1 MPEIP
6 TAEHLIEAARHS
18 LKTEIIPAL
27 AGEQRKEA
35 AMIARALA
43 IVARELADGGHTDR
57 QIVAAWSALYPD
69 LAGTPQPIDVLS
81 ARIVDDIRRG
91 AFDDERMRDAVEA
104 VLMIQATLK
113 LDLSNKGFLYSSS
126 Q

>member
-18 LKTEIIPAL
+18 LKTEIIPTL
-27 AGEQRKEA
+27 SGEHRKEA

-43 IVARELADGGHTDR
+43 IVARELADGGRTDR
-57 QIVAAWSALYPD
+57 QVVETWAALYPNLTD
-69 LAGTPQPIDVLS
+69 APQAVDALN

-91 AFDDERMRDAVEA
+91 AFDGDGMREAVEA
-104 VLMIQATLK
+104 ALMAQATLK
-113 LDLSNKGFLYSSS
+113 LRLGNQGFLYAPTA
-126 Q
+126 